1 MSTTAPSLRPVTCTP
16 RVPTGFG
23 NVRPTC
29 RSICRSRSAR
39 SGHAIASLPAI
50 LPTESGTKN
59 LWSTSA
65 AAEHRTTH
73 PTLDSPHD
81 VGLLGRVHRLRR
93 SQWHPCRTSGEHTCR
108 TSGGHP
114 CRTSGEHTC
123 RTSGGHP
130 LGIPERGRDDA
141 IAPTPRGGSPPRSR
155 DDLASTS
162 CAGQIAFHLS
172 KANDPRHRA
181 GPDQM
186 GRVPGV
192 VATPD
197 QFKPCPKG
205 TSTPVRRLLIDASS
219 AGPYGPAGSVSG
231 HGSGGASTGSG

>member
-93 SQWHPCRTSGEHTCR
+93 SQWHPCRTSGE
-108 TSGGHP
+108 
-114 CRTSGEHTC
+114 
-123 RTSGGHP
+123 HP